1 MSRPE
6 TRHDFDPYDG
16 EPGKAWDDFDER
28 LLNFTSGKT
37 DDRGYSIADTLLEQ
51 DEGAASGPAFPVGVP
66 AELRKAHAAARR
78 RQKDAFSILLRH
90 QTHPD
95 HVKHLSANH
104 FQDGVNAYKYLK
116 ASSQTA
122 VNAIRLRELRRLW
135 DDLDMMEI
143 VGVQEHSV
151 ARLATKIVAQ
161 NAEFPN
167 ANRKDRTECTER
179 LMEMMMDCSKHFA
192 ESITDEYNSTVGNR
206 RFEHVAHAVHGNHRD
221 FDALVKHYDDLWSS
235 AFNSKLAGFEP
246 KQPTRRPRQ
255 SGNQAQQPPLGG
267 RAGRES
273 PSRSHGESGMSA
285 RHEGMQWAQPR
296 GEWQPRASA
305 ALGGARRVERSG
317 LYYLPYQG
325 GDPA

>member
-66 AELRKAHAAARR
+66 QELRKAQAAARR

-116 ASSQTA
+116 ALL
-122 VNAIRLRELRRLW
+122 LRAARRKVIGPTPMLG
-135 DDLDMMEI
+135 DNKAYTEI
-143 VGVQEHSV
+143 VQQEGAS
-151 ARLATKIVAQ
+151 ART
-161 NAEFPN
+161 
-167 ANRKDRTECTER
+167 RYYER
-179 LMEMMMDCSKHFA
+179 
-192 ESITDEYNSTVGNR
+192 
-206 RFEHVAHAVHGNHRD
+206 AVL
-221 FDALVKHYDDLWSS
+221 LVK
-235 AFNSKLAGFEP
+235 
-246 KQPTRRPRQ
+246 
-255 SGNQAQQPPLGG
+255 
-267 RAGRES
+267 RAVLLLIMSVYLIGTDS
-273 PSRSHGESGMSA
+273 MSA
-285 RHEGMQWAQPR
+285 
-296 GEWQPRASA
+296 
-305 ALGGARRVERSG
+305 
-317 LYYLPYQG
+317 
-325 GDPA
+325 DIF

>member
-51 DEGAASGPAFPVGVP
+51 DEGAANGPAFPVGVP
-66 AELRKAHAAARR
+66 AELRKAQAAARR

-179 LMEMMMDCSKHFA
+179 LMEMIKGKH
-192 ESITDEYNSTVGNR
+192 SI
-206 RFEHVAHAVHGNHRD
+206 
-221 FDALVKHYDDLWSS
+221 
-235 AFNSKLAGFEP
+235 P
-246 KQPTRRPRQ
+246 PRY
-255 SGNQAQQPPLGG
+255 
-267 RAGRES
+267 AGRE
-273 PSRSHGESGMSA
+273 
-285 RHEGMQWAQPR
+285 
-296 GEWQPRASA
+296 
-305 ALGGARRVERSG
+305 
-317 LYYLPYQG
+317 
-325 GDPA
+325 D

>member
-1 MSRPE
+1 MVDAVRLGGSVEAEPVTCMGVCVCAHGGTWVGTLPLRRGSAALGGARRVERSGVYYLPYQARRRSGIVSTWCKPPRTTRRGFSMSRPE

-51 DEGAASGPAFPVGVP
+51 DEGAANGPAFPVGVP
-66 AELRKAHAAARR
+66 AELRKAHAASRR

-135 DDLDMMEI
+135 DDLDRT
-143 VGVQEHSV
+143 S
-151 ARLATKIVAQ
+151 T
-161 NAEFPN
+161 FPN
-167 ANRKDRTECTER
+167 P
-179 LMEMMMDCSKHFA
+179 H
-192 ESITDEYNSTVGNR
+192 TVNT
-206 RFEHVAHAVHGNHRD
+206 
-221 FDALVKHYDDLWSS
+221 
-235 AFNSKLAGFEP
+235 
-246 KQPTRRPRQ
+246 TRRHED
-255 SGNQAQQPPLGG
+255 PPG
-267 RAGRES
+267 R
-273 PSRSHGESGMSA
+273 SA
-285 RHEGMQWAQPR
+285 
-296 GEWQPRASA
+296 
-305 ALGGARRVERSG
+305 
-317 LYYLPYQG
+317 
-325 GDPA
+325 

>member
-51 DEGAASGPAFPVGVP
+51 DEGAANGPALPIGAP
-66 AELRKAHAAARR
+66 QELRKAQAAARR

-122 VNAIRLRELRRLW
+122 VNAIRLRELRRL
-135 DDLDMMEI
+135 
-143 VGVQEHSV
+143 G
-151 ARLATKIVAQ
+151 RL
-161 NAEFPN
+161 
-167 ANRKDRTECTER
+167 
-179 LMEMMMDCSKHFA
+179 
-192 ESITDEYNSTVGNR
+192 
-206 RFEHVAHAVHGNHRD
+206 
-221 FDALVKHYDDLWSS
+221 
-235 AFNSKLAGFEP
+235 LAP
-246 KQPTRRPRQ
+246 I
-255 SGNQAQQPPLGG
+255 
-267 RAGRES
+267 AG
-273 PSRSHGESGMSA
+273 
-285 RHEGMQWAQPR
+285 AQPHSELR
-296 GEWQPRASA
+296 SAVASRWRREV
-305 ALGGARRVERSG
+305 AL
-317 LYYLPYQG
+317 
-325 GDPA
+325 